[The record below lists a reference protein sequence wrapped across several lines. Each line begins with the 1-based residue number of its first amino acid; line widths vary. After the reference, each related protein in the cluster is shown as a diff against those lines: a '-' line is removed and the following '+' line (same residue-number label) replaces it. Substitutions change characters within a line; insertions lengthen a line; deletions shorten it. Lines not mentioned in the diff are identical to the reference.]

1 MLEHTRK
8 RPIKISFTGP
18 PINRQKAIQ
27 ALKKL
32 GYVESVELVPWLD
45 AFPDMT
51 DDKLPGVSL
60 KGTRV
65 KEGITQKQL
74 AEMTGIKQHH
84 ISEMENHKRS
94 IGKKLARKF
103 AEVLNV
109 SYKIFL

>member
-18 PINRQKAIQ
+18 SGNRQKAIC

-32 GYVESVELVPWLD
+32 GYVETADSVPWREV
-45 AFPDMT
+45 FPDLI
-51 DDKLPGVSL
+51 DEKLPGVSL
-60 KGTRV
+60 RGART

-74 AEMTGIKQHH
+74 AKMTGVRQNH

-94 IGKKLARKF
+94 IGKKNAKKF
-103 AEVLNV
+103 AAFLNM
-109 SYKIFL
+109 SYKVFL